1 MINALLNLAGQLDV
15 EIDDT
20 GDSIA
25 MTSNRATVFVATN
38 SHACVLNGDGL
49 PRKAL
54 VAGAFEDLN
63 LGLMECT
70 LDNCHDFGDH

>member
-1 MINALLNLAGQLDV
+1 MTNQLLNLAGQLDV

-49 PRKAL
+49 SRKEL
-54 VAGAFEDLN
+54 VTGAFQDLS

-70 LDNCHDFGDH
+70 LDNCHDFSDH